1 MILIDLTKS
10 TTTENFRANCRA
22 VADILGRLE
31 SGDRVVVLGI
41 TDAFGS
47 VPVLMDREL
56 PGKSYLDLQVQA
68 ARETLRSDWLKIA
81 EGLQPVY
88 ARTDIIGALRMLADF
103 IGMSGEPMRIVI
115 LSDMRQSSPE
125 LDLESMQRI
134 VVSQA
139 MNAVKR
145 GASLPKLDQSDVFL
159 MGVDPVNKTAAYMA
173 ALREFWSEFFSASG
187 AQLRTMSVIRRAPV
201 W

>member
-1 MILIDLTKS
+1 MILFGASSAFGAEPKGRRPVVILIDLTKS
-10 TTTENFRANCRA
+10 TTTENFRANCPA

-56 PGKSYLDLQVQA
+56 PGKSYLDLQGQA
-68 ARETLRSDWLKIA
+68 ARETLRSEWLKIA
-81 EGLQPVY
+81 EGIRPVY
-88 ARTDIIGALRMLADF
+88 ARTDIIGALRILADF

-125 LDLESMQRI
+125 LNLESANQI
-134 VVSQA
+134 VVRQA
-139 MNAVKR
+139 MATVKR
-145 GASLPKLDQSDVFL
+145 
-159 MGVDPVNKTAAYMA
+159 
-173 ALREFWSEFFSASG
+173 SG
-187 AQLRTMSVIRRAPV
+187 G